1 MADDNDDRTKEVVA
15 LLKKGKSLGETAKEL
30 GVTVNQIA
38 PTYYKAEPIADPS
51 LKIDDDAKSIVA
63 ARDEDGLRWERIAA
77 RSGLTV
83 GKVKALHEEGGGD
96 EAKRTGRVSTAAA
109 KDEDNGDSDDKGK
122 STAKAGGGRKSR
134 SKSGDPS

>member
-1 MADDNDDRTKEVVA
+1 MADNDDRTKEVVA
-15 LLKKGKSLGETAKEL
+15 LLKKGKTLGETAKEL

-38 PTYYKAEPIADPS
+38 PTYYKAEPLADPS
-51 LKIDDDAKSIVA
+51 LKIDDDAASIVA

-96 EAKRTGRVSTAAA
+96 ASKRTGRVSTAS
-109 KDEDNGDSDDKGK
+109 KENGDDSDDDKGK
-122 STAKAGGGRKSR
+122 ATAKAGSGRKSR
-134 SKSGDPS
+134 AKSGDPS